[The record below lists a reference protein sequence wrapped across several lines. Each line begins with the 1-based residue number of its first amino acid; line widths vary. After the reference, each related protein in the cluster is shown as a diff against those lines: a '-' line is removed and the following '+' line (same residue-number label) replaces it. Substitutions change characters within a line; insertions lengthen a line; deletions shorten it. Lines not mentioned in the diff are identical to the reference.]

1 MITNNVRPKSGD
13 RSGFTLIEL
22 LVVIAIIAILAAI
35 LFPVFAKVREKA
47 RQITCISNEKQMA
60 LGVIQYIQDNDEH
73 YPLLQYY
80 IPATYD
86 WYAEVIP
93 YIKNGSDD
101 DVGGVDYN
109 YGQGGIWNCPDF
121 PQDKTGIGAGL
132 PFSEYGMIRGL
143 AGEPGNNIPAASL
156 ADVDQPASQAMII
169 EHGAAWY
176 TPWGGADQNNWP
188 YIEVQESAWTAPI
201 GCPTACNPKL
211 DTQLALQY
219 DIDTT
224 AANSPATPAWNGP
237 GDFPR
242 YRHTNTTNV
251 VFNDGHAKSVVR
263 GQLNWYNNIYIAVP
277 YARLYGTPD

>member
-1 MITNNVRPKSGD
+1 MKK
-13 RSGFTLIEL
+13 GFTLIEL

-47 RQITCISNEKQMA
+47 RQITCVSNEKQMV
-60 LGVIQYIQDNDEH
+60 LGVIQYIQDNDEK
-73 YPLLQYY
+73 YPLLQYAPPGEGE
-80 IPATYD
+80 ID
-86 WYAEVIP
+86 WYAEVMP
-93 YIKNGSDD
+93 YIKNGSQ
-101 DVGGVDYN
+101 DVVSNVDYN

-121 PQDKTGIGAGL
+121 PQDKTGIGVGL
-132 PFSEYGMIRGL
+132 PDSEYGMIRGL
-143 AGEPGNNIPAASL
+143 AGEPQGTGIPAASL
-156 ADVDQPASQAMII
+156 ADVDQRAQQAMII

-176 TPWGGADQNNWP
+176 TPWGGADQNNWD
-188 YIEVQESAWTAPI
+188 YIEIQESAWTGPI

-211 DTQLALQY
+211 DTQAALQY

-224 AANSPATPAWNGP
+224 AANSPATPAWDGP

-277 YARLYGTPD
+277 YARLYGASSTD